1 MNVVWDEQT
10 TKTLKPGVGLVTVR
24 TGATVRINNWLNIL
38 SVTGGDAAGT
48 KARILATVDAMAG
61 QGKPLVEDV
70 PECLEFEAAGRAL
83 AIVHGV
89 ETQRRGELEYKLV
102 LAYSDEV
109 LPLLAWEF
117 PRLLQRLERA
127 V

>member
-1 MNVVWDEQT
+1 MNVVWDEQV
-10 TKTLKPGVGLVTVR
+10 TKTWKPGVGLVTVR
-24 TGATVRINNWLNIL
+24 TGATVRINNWLNVL

-48 KARILATVDAMAG
+48 KAQILATVDAMAG

-83 AIVHGV
+83 ALVHGIEV
-89 ETQRRGELEYKLV
+89 KRRGELEYKLV
-102 LAYSDEV
+102 LAYPDEV

-117 PRLLQRLERA
+117 EAYMKRLERA